1 MRPKFYLLYISV
13 FLFFFASCSAEKG
26 NLPVTIEQIV
36 SSPAE
41 NKNILS
47 SSGAVNLGCEIYVT
61 TVWGDGPGQW
71 GWPDGLEY
79 RPSSLL
85 PLKIDDA
92 GRLYF
97 SDYINLRLLRYDQK
111 NPSPMEISLK
121 PLTSEVAWLFPFPFR
136 FSIEI
141 DKDKILV
148 PYGADKIGILS
159 SDTGELIRSIQL
171 PGYHYDPYFPI
182 YSAIGVDRQG
192 RLYVFAAHDYSRESI
207 FFNSGWMDNKWEKT
221 QISKK
226 MAEDMRAA
234 PNVYFWGNYAIG
246 EVYSA
251 STTTIILH
259 QLNLEEQTS
268 EFIDTGLLKNR
279 TPALFGIDNNG
290 NSYMIVSQTPPTWT
304 YARFNLQTHQTELA
318 QIHLDTGYT
327 ITVPSVSPEGI
338 LYIPSYSDQDLSVQ
352 PGIYKCEFP
361 DR

>member
-1 MRPKFYLLYISV
+1 MRPKFYLLNISV
-13 FLFFFASCSAEKG
+13 FLFFFASCSAEKR
-26 NLPVTIEQIV
+26 NLPVAIAPIIP
-36 SSPAE
+36 SPAE
-41 NKNILS
+41 NKNTLPS
-47 SSGAVNLGCEIYVT
+47 SRMVNLGCETYVT

-85 PLKIDDA
+85 PLKMDDA

-97 SDYINLRLLRYDQK
+97 ADYINLRLLRYDQK
-111 NPSPMEISLK
+111 NPSPIEISLK
-121 PLTSEVAWLFPFPFR
+121 PFTSEVAWLFPFR

-141 DKDKILV
+141 YQDEIFV
-148 PYGADKIGILS
+148 PYGVDKIGVLS
-159 SDTGELIRSIQL
+159 SDTDEPIRSIQL
-171 PGYHYDPYFPI
+171 PGYHYDPYFPTYI
-182 YSAIGVDRQG
+182 AIAVDRQG
-192 RLYVFAAHDYSRESI
+192 RLYVFAAHEYSRESI

-234 PNVYFWGNYAIG
+234 TNVHFWDNYAIG

-259 QLNLEEQTS
+259 QLNLEKQTS
-268 EFIDTGLLKNR
+268 EFIDTGLLKKQ

-290 NSYMIVSQTPPTWT
+290 NAYLIVSQTPPTWT
-304 YARFNLQTHQTELA
+304 YAKFNLQTHQMELA
-318 QIHLDTGYT
+318 QMHLDTGYT
-327 ITVPSVSPEGI
+327 IAVPSVSPEGI
-338 LYIPSYSDQDLSVQ
+338 LYILSYSDQDLSLQ
-352 PGIYKCEFP
+352 PGIYKCEFL